1 MISVILTLF
10 VIEQSGAASIQH
22 ITGVAT
28 KLIASSHYASN
39 LINLK
44 TSKLD
49 KEWQLFHSILQNRQK
64 ILSASCMFHNKADQ
78 YLNKVAE
85 WKAQCSSNQLA
96 GSVQEAES
104 LLKKHHEL
112 SDEISQIYAEVLLSK
127 NFFPKPIKRKKN
139 SSIFCKILPGL
150 QYQ

>member
-1 MISVILTLF
+1 MKKN
-10 VIEQSGAASIQH
+10 GAASIQH
-22 ITGVAT
+22 ITGVAN
-28 KLIASSHYASN
+28 KLIASAHYASN

-78 YLNKVAE
+78 YLNKVAD
-85 WKAQCSSNQLA
+85 WKAQCTSNQL
-96 GSVQEAES
+96 SNCVQDAET

-112 SDEISQIYAEVLLSK
+112 SDEISQIYAEVILLIHFNLKSYK
-127 NFFPKPIKRKKN
+127 ILRKKKL
-139 SSIFCKILPGL
+139 SPQTAIADL
-150 QYQ
+150 